1 MWVLS
6 PRGSWFH
13 CSSEE
18 NVSKEVTGTVKT
30 VLKDRESKLSLGT
43 LDVGHTARCLLLLRL
58 AVGRFT
64 AQRYLVDLKQFRESL
79 NIIPTS
85 PSWHFPCGRY
95 SRMYIGFEDNSMDSV
110 GRKVPGS
117 LNAVSGDTAINVG
130 DMSRCVLVLRTALW
144 RVLAK
149 RSQG

>member
-1 MWVLS
+1 MKPYVRDTEKKPQRSFQSFSVWVPS

-30 VLKDRESKLSLGT
+30 VLKDRESKLSLGA
-43 LDVGHTARCLLLLRL
+43 LDVGHTARCLLLLHL

-79 NIIPTS
+79 S
-85 PSWHFPCGRY
+85 
-95 SRMYIGFEDNSMDSV
+95 
-110 GRKVPGS
+110 
-117 LNAVSGDTAINVG
+117 
-130 DMSRCVLVLRTALW
+130 
-144 RVLAK
+144 
-149 RSQG
+149 